1 MLKKNKI
8 MKIILKK
15 SNKNYIQLNTIF
27 SKFYKILLKKKMMKK
42 LYKNNLKFKKKLNP
56 KSQIFTHRHKS
67 SSNN

>member
-1 MLKKNKI
+1 M
-8 MKIILKK
+8 
-15 SNKNYIQLNTIF
+15 IF
-27 SKFYKILLKKKMMKK
+27 SKFYKILFKKKMKKK